1 MAPLIRRIALA
12 AAVLSSAACTGE
24 DSLDDIFRG
33 RLEALDRT
41 VARRERIERAKR
53 DRIESIG
60 RRLDF
65 ADTLAA
71 YARLDTLL
79 DEGGKYDIDAALGYA
94 RRKAELAAATQ
105 DRRMIR
111 CSASDL
117 ATLYARCGNYVE
129 AIGITGRID
138 TAGMD
143 DSERYRYHNALYTI
157 YEGMS
162 LVAIDEADRS
172 EYRQR
177 LAAERASL
185 AALFMPSEFVR
196 AEIMRTEGDDSGAL
210 RLLHSMPHDRREPSH
225 ARAIWAYS
233 VAQSH
238 LNTGHRDSAIYY
250 LAMSAECDLRTP
262 VHEYRSLYELAALLF
277 ERGDVER
284 AYEYI
289 NYSLEDAGRT
299 NARINI
305 HSINRLLPIITRSY
319 NTLMERKQ
327 QRLNIM
333 LAALSLLA
341 ALLAVAMLRLRR
353 DNRRATRAERIEAR
367 TNEELK
373 AANAELRR
381 TNALLHEANDLKE
394 SYLCTYIDL
403 CSDYIGRIDEYRR
416 ELGGV
421 ARSGGAAQLIE
432 ILKSNARIDRE
443 LKSFYERFDRSFLD
457 LFPDFIDRFN
467 ELLRPE
473 CRVSQPDGELLSTE
487 LRVFALIRLGIT
499 DSVKIAAFLRR
510 SVTTVYNYR
519 VKMRN
524 AAAGD
529 RDGFERRAAAIARF
543 EKQ

>member
-12 AAVLSSAACTGE
+12 AAVLSFAACTGE
-24 DSLDDIFRG
+24 DRLDDIFRG

-41 VARRERIERAKR
+41 VARRETIERAKR

-79 DEGGKYDIDAALGYA
+79 DECGKYDIDAALGYA
-94 RRKAELAAATQ
+94 RRKAELAAAAQ

-196 AEIMRTEGDDSGAL
+196 AEIMRTEGDDSSAL

-416 ELGGV
+416 ELGG
-421 ARSGGAAQLIE
+421 AAPGGGAAQPIE

-457 LFPDFIDRFN
+457 LFPDFIERFN

>member
-12 AAVLSSAACTGE
+12 AAVLSFAACTGE
-24 DSLDDIFRG
+24 DRLDDIFRG
-33 RLEALDRT
+33 RLAALDRT
-41 VARRERIERAKR
+41 VARRETIERAKR

-79 DEGGKYDIDAALGYA
+79 DECGKYDIDAALGYA
-94 RRKAELAAATQ
+94 RRKAELAAAAQ

-196 AEIMRTEGDDSGAL
+196 AEIMRTEGDDSSAL

-457 LFPDFIDRFN
+457 LFPDFIERFN

>member
-1 MAPLIRRIALA
+1 MSPLIRRIAIA

-24 DSLDDIFRG
+24 DRLDDIFRG

-41 VARRERIERAKR
+41 VARRETIERAKR

-79 DEGGKYDIDAALGYA
+79 DECGKYDIDAALGYA

-138 TAGMD
+138 PAGMD

-421 ARSGGAAQLIE
+421 ARSGGAAQLME
-432 ILKSNARIDRE
+432 TLKSNARIDRE

-457 LFPDFIDRFN
+457 LFPDFIERFN

>member
-79 DEGGKYDIDAALGYA
+79 DECGKYDIDAALGYA

-250 LAMSAECDLRTP
+250 LAMSAECDLSTP

-421 ARSGGAAQLIE
+421 ARSGGAAQLME
-432 ILKSNARIDRE
+432 TLKSNARIDRE

-457 LFPDFIDRFN
+457 LFPDFIERFN

>member
-79 DEGGKYDIDAALGYA
+79 DECGKYDIDAALGYA

-177 LAAERASL
+177 LAAERAFL

-421 ARSGGAAQLIE
+421 ARSGGAAQLME
-432 ILKSNARIDRE
+432 TLKSNARIDRE

-457 LFPDFIDRFN
+457 LFPDFIERFN

>member
-79 DEGGKYDIDAALGYA
+79 DECGKYDIDAALGYA

-341 ALLAVAMLRLRR
+341 LLAVAMLRLRR

>member
-12 AAVLSSAACTGE
+12 AAVLSFAACTGE
-24 DSLDDIFRG
+24 DRLDDIFRG

-41 VARRERIERAKR
+41 VARRETIERAKR

-65 ADTLAA
+65 ADTLTA

-79 DEGGKYDIDAALGYA
+79 DECGKYDIDAALGYA
-94 RRKAELAAATQ
+94 RRKAELAAAAQ

-143 DSERYRYHNALYTI
+143 DSERYRYHNALYTL

-196 AEIMRTEGDDSGAL
+196 AEIMRTEGNDSGAL

-367 TNEELK
+367 TNGELK

>member
-79 DEGGKYDIDAALGYA
+79 DECGKYDIDAALGYA

-457 LFPDFIDRFN
+457 LFPDFIERFN

>member
-12 AAVLSSAACTGE
+12 AAVLSFAACTGE
-24 DSLDDIFRG
+24 DRLDDIFRG

-41 VARRERIERAKR
+41 VARRETIERAKR

-79 DEGGKYDIDAALGYA
+79 DECGKYDIDAALGYA

-196 AEIMRTEGDDSGAL
+196 AEIMRTEGNDSGAL

-233 VAQSH
+233 VARSH

-262 VHEYRSLYELAALLF
+262 VHEYRSLYELAALLY

-289 NYSLEDAGRT
+289 NYSLEDAGQT

-367 TNEELK
+367 TNGELK

-529 RDGFERRAAAIARF
+529 REGFERRAAAIARF

>member
-12 AAVLSSAACTGE
+12 AAVLSFAACTGE
-24 DSLDDIFRG
+24 DRLDDIFRG

-41 VARRERIERAKR
+41 VARRETIERAKR

-65 ADTLAA
+65 ADTLTA

-79 DEGGKYDIDAALGYA
+79 DECGKYDIDAALGYA

-421 ARSGGAAQLIE
+421 ARSGGAAQLME
-432 ILKSNARIDRE
+432 TLKSNARIDRE

-457 LFPDFIDRFN
+457 LFPDFIERFN

>member
-79 DEGGKYDIDAALGYA
+79 DECGKYDIDAALGYA

>member
-1 MAPLIRRIALA
+1 MAPLIRRIAIA

-24 DSLDDIFRG
+24 DRLDDIFRG

-41 VARRERIERAKR
+41 VARRETIERAKR

-79 DEGGKYDIDAALGYA
+79 DECGKYDIDAALGYA
-94 RRKAELAAATQ
+94 RRKAELAAAAQ

-421 ARSGGAAQLIE
+421 ARSGGAAQLME
-432 ILKSNARIDRE
+432 TLKSNARIDRE

-457 LFPDFIDRFN
+457 LFPDFIERFN

>member
-12 AAVLSSAACTGE
+12 AAVLSFAACTGE
-24 DSLDDIFRG
+24 DRLDDIFRG

-41 VARRERIERAKR
+41 VARRETIERAKR

-79 DEGGKYDIDAALGYA
+79 DECGKYDIDAALGYA
-94 RRKAELAAATQ
+94 RRKAELAAAAQ

-196 AEIMRTEGDDSGAL
+196 AEIMRTEGDDSSAL

-457 LFPDFIDRFN
+457 LFPDFIERFN
-467 ELLRPE
+467 ELLCPE

-510 SVTTVYNYR
+510 SVTMVYNYR

>member
-12 AAVLSSAACTGE
+12 AAVLSFAACTGE
-24 DSLDDIFRG
+24 DRLDDIFRG

-41 VARRERIERAKR
+41 VARRETIERAKR

-65 ADTLAA
+65 ADTLTA

-79 DEGGKYDIDAALGYA
+79 DECGKYDIDAALGYA
-94 RRKAELAAATQ
+94 RRKAELAAAAQ

-143 DSERYRYHNALYTI
+143 DSERYRYHNALYTL

-196 AEIMRTEGDDSGAL
+196 AEIMRTEGNDSGAL

-262 VHEYRSLYELAALLF
+262 VHEYRSLYELAALLY

-421 ARSGGAAQLIE
+421 ARSGGAAQLME
-432 ILKSNARIDRE
+432 TLKSNARIDRE

-457 LFPDFIDRFN
+457 LFPDFIERFN

>member
-12 AAVLSSAACTGE
+12 AAVLSFAACTGE
-24 DSLDDIFRG
+24 DRLDDIFRG

-41 VARRERIERAKR
+41 VARRETIERAKR

-65 ADTLAA
+65 ADTLTA

-79 DEGGKYDIDAALGYA
+79 DECGKYDIDAALGYA
-94 RRKAELAAATQ
+94 RRKAELAAAAQ

-143 DSERYRYHNALYTI
+143 DSERYRYHNALYTL

-421 ARSGGAAQLIE
+421 ARSGGAAQLME
-432 ILKSNARIDRE
+432 TLKSNARIDRE

-457 LFPDFIDRFN
+457 LFPDFIERFN

>member
-1 MAPLIRRIALA
+1 MTGLIRIM
-12 AAVLSSAACTGE
+12 AVATTLLSAAACTDE
-24 DSLDDIFRG
+24 EYADDICRG
-33 RLEALDRT
+33 RLEALDHT
-41 VARRERIERAKR
+41 VACRETIERAKR
-53 DRIESIG
+53 DRIESID

-79 DEGGKYDIDAALGYA
+79 EECGKYDIDAALGYA
-94 RRKAELAAATQ
+94 RRKAELAAAAQ
-105 DRRMIR
+105 DGRMMR

-129 AIGITGRID
+129 AIEITGRID

-172 EYRQR
+172 EYLQR

-196 AEIMRTEGDDSGAL
+196 AEIMRTEGNDSSAL

-289 NYSLEDAGRT
+289 NHSLEDAGQT

-319 NTLMERKQ
+319 NTLMEGKQ
-327 QRLNIM
+327 HRLNIM
-333 LAALSLLA
+333 LTALSLLA
-341 ALLAVAMLRLRR
+341 VLLAVAMLRLRR

-381 TNALLHEANDLKE
+381 MNALLHEANDLKE

-416 ELGGV
+416 ELSGV
-421 ARSGGAAQLIE
+421 ARSGGAAQLME
-432 ILKSNARIDRE
+432 TLKSNARIDRE

-529 RDGFERRAAAIARF
+529 REGFEHRVESVARF

>member
-12 AAVLSSAACTGE
+12 AAVLSFAACTGE
-24 DSLDDIFRG
+24 DRLDDIFRG

-41 VARRERIERAKR
+41 VARRETIERAKR

-79 DEGGKYDIDAALGYA
+79 DECGKYDIDAALGYA

-196 AEIMRTEGDDSGAL
+196 AEIMRTEGNDSGAL

-262 VHEYRSLYELAALLF
+262 VHEYRSLYELAALLY

-289 NYSLEDAGRT
+289 NHSLEDAGQT

-367 TNEELK
+367 TNGELK

-529 RDGFERRAAAIARF
+529 REGFERRAAAIARF

>member
-79 DEGGKYDIDAALGYA
+79 DECGKYDIDAALGYA

-210 RLLHSMPHDRREPSH
+210 RLHSMPHDRREPSH

>member
-12 AAVLSSAACTGE
+12 AAVLSFAACTGE
-24 DSLDDIFRG
+24 DRLDDIFRG

-41 VARRERIERAKR
+41 VARRETIERAKR

-79 DEGGKYDIDAALGYA
+79 DECGKYDIDAALGYA
-94 RRKAELAAATQ
+94 RRKAELAAAAQ

-196 AEIMRTEGDDSGAL
+196 AEIMRTEGDDSSAL

-457 LFPDFIDRFN
+457 LFPDFIERFN

-510 SVTTVYNYR
+510 SVTMVYNYR

>member
-12 AAVLSSAACTGE
+12 AAVLSFAACTGE
-24 DSLDDIFRG
+24 DRLDDIFRG

-41 VARRERIERAKR
+41 VARRETIERAKR

-79 DEGGKYDIDAALGYA
+79 DECGKYDIDAALGYA
-94 RRKAELAAATQ
+94 RRKAELAAAAQ

-196 AEIMRTEGDDSGAL
+196 AEIMRTEGDDSSAL

-341 ALLAVAMLRLRR
+341 ALLAVAMLRLWR

-457 LFPDFIDRFN
+457 LFPDFIERFN

>member
-71 YARLDTLL
+71 YARLD
-79 DEGGKYDIDAALGYA
+79 ECGKYDIDAALGYA

>member
-12 AAVLSSAACTGE
+12 AAVLSFAACTGE
-24 DSLDDIFRG
+24 DRLDDIFRG

-41 VARRERIERAKR
+41 VARRETIERAKR

-65 ADTLAA
+65 ADTLTA

-79 DEGGKYDIDAALGYA
+79 DECGKYDIDAALGYA
-94 RRKAELAAATQ
+94 RRKAELAAAAQ

-421 ARSGGAAQLIE
+421 ARSGGAAQLME
-432 ILKSNARIDRE
+432 TLKSNARIDRE

-457 LFPDFIDRFN
+457 LFPDFIERFN

>member
-79 DEGGKYDIDAALGYA
+79 DECGKYDIDAALGYA

-143 DSERYRYHNALYTI
+143 DSERYRYHNALYTL

-185 AALFMPSEFVR
+185 ATLFMPSEFVR
-196 AEIMRTEGDDSGAL
+196 AEIMRTEGDDSSAL

-262 VHEYRSLYELAALLF
+262 VHEYRSLYELAALLY

-289 NYSLEDAGRT
+289 NYSLEDAGQT

-367 TNEELK
+367 TNGELK

-529 RDGFERRAAAIARF
+529 REGFERRAAAIARF

>member
-12 AAVLSSAACTGE
+12 AAVLSFAACTGE
-24 DSLDDIFRG
+24 DRLDDIFRG

-41 VARRERIERAKR
+41 VARRETIERAKR

-79 DEGGKYDIDAALGYA
+79 DECGKYDIDAALGYA
-94 RRKAELAAATQ
+94 RRKAELAAAAQ

-196 AEIMRTEGDDSGAL
+196 AEIMRTEGDDSSAL

-457 LFPDFIDRFN
+457 LFPDFIERFN

>member
-79 DEGGKYDIDAALGYA
+79 DECGKYDIDAALGYA

-289 NYSLEDAGRT
+289 NHSLEDAGRT

-457 LFPDFIDRFN
+457 LFPDFIERFN

>member
-1 MAPLIRRIALA
+1 MAPLIRRIAIA

-24 DSLDDIFRG
+24 DRLDDIFRG

-41 VARRERIERAKR
+41 VARRETIERAKR

-79 DEGGKYDIDAALGYA
+79 DECGKYDIDAALGYA

-421 ARSGGAAQLIE
+421 ARSGGAAQLME
-432 ILKSNARIDRE
+432 TLKSNARIDRE

-457 LFPDFIDRFN
+457 LFPDFIERFN

>member
-41 VARRERIERAKR
+41 VARRETIERAKR

-79 DEGGKYDIDAALGYA
+79 DECGKYDIDAALGYA

-327 QRLNIM
+327 QRLNVM

-421 ARSGGAAQLIE
+421 ARSGGAAQLME
-432 ILKSNARIDRE
+432 TLKSNARIDRE

-457 LFPDFIDRFN
+457 LFPDFIERFN

>member
-12 AAVLSSAACTGE
+12 AAVLSFAACTGE
-24 DSLDDIFRG
+24 DRLDDIFRG

-41 VARRERIERAKR
+41 VARRETIERAKR

-79 DEGGKYDIDAALGYA
+79 DECGKYDIDAALGYA
-94 RRKAELAAATQ
+94 RRKAELAAAAQ

-196 AEIMRTEGDDSGAL
+196 AEIMRTEGDDSSAL

-529 RDGFERRAAAIARF
+529 REGFERRAAAIARF

>member
-79 DEGGKYDIDAALGYA
+79 DECGKYDIDAALGYA

-250 LAMSAECDLRTP
+250 LAMSAECDLGTP

-353 DNRRATRAERIEAR
+353 DNRRATRAEMIEAR

-421 ARSGGAAQLIE
+421 ARSGGAAQLME
-432 ILKSNARIDRE
+432 TLKSNARIDRE

-457 LFPDFIDRFN
+457 LFPDFIERFN

>member
-79 DEGGKYDIDAALGYA
+79 DECGKYDIDAALGYA

-421 ARSGGAAQLIE
+421 ARSGDAAQLIE

>member
-79 DEGGKYDIDAALGYA
+79 DECGKYDIDAALGYA

-341 ALLAVAMLRLRR
+341 ALLAFAMLRLRR

>member
-12 AAVLSSAACTGE
+12 AAVLSFAACTGE
-24 DSLDDIFRG
+24 DRLDDIFRG

-41 VARRERIERAKR
+41 VARRETIERAKR

-79 DEGGKYDIDAALGYA
+79 DECGKYDIDAALGYA
-94 RRKAELAAATQ
+94 RRKAELAAAAQ

-185 AALFMPSEFVR
+185 ATLFMPSEFVR
-196 AEIMRTEGDDSGAL
+196 LEIMRTEGDDSSAL
-210 RLLHSMPHDRREPSH
+210 LLLHSMPHSRREPSH

-262 VHEYRSLYELAALLF
+262 VHEYRSLYELAALLY

-289 NYSLEDAGRT
+289 NYSLEDAGQT

-367 TNEELK
+367 TNGELK

-529 RDGFERRAAAIARF
+529 REGFERRAAAIARF

>member
-1 MAPLIRRIALA
+1 MAPLIRRIAIA

-24 DSLDDIFRG
+24 DRLDDIFRG

-41 VARRERIERAKR
+41 VARRETIERAKR

-79 DEGGKYDIDAALGYA
+79 DECGKYDIDAALGYA

-381 TNALLHEANDLKE
+381 TNALLHEATDLKE

-421 ARSGGAAQLIE
+421 ARSGGAAQLME
-432 ILKSNARIDRE
+432 TLKSNARIDRE

-457 LFPDFIDRFN
+457 LFPDFIERFN

>member
-79 DEGGKYDIDAALGYA
+79 DECGKYDIDAALGYA

-262 VHEYRSLYELAALLF
+262 VYEYRSLYELAALLF

>member
-12 AAVLSSAACTGE
+12 AAVLSFAACTGE
-24 DSLDDIFRG
+24 DRLDDIFRG

-41 VARRERIERAKR
+41 VARRETIERAKR

-79 DEGGKYDIDAALGYA
+79 DECGKYDIDAALGYA
-94 RRKAELAAATQ
+94 RRKAELAAAAQ

-185 AALFMPSEFVR
+185 ATLFMPSEFVR
-196 AEIMRTEGDDSGAL
+196 AEIMRTEGDDSSAL

-262 VHEYRSLYELAALLF
+262 VHEYRSLYELAALLY

-289 NYSLEDAGRT
+289 NYSLEDAGQT

-367 TNEELK
+367 TNGELK

-403 CSDYIGRIDEYRR
+403 CSD
-416 ELGGV
+416 
-421 ARSGGAAQLIE
+421 
-432 ILKSNARIDRE
+432 
-443 LKSFYERFDRSFLD
+443 
-457 LFPDFIDRFN
+457 
-467 ELLRPE
+467 
-473 CRVSQPDGELLSTE
+473 
-487 LRVFALIRLGIT
+487 
-499 DSVKIAAFLRR
+499 
-510 SVTTVYNYR
+510 
-519 VKMRN
+519 
-524 AAAGD
+524 
-529 RDGFERRAAAIARF
+529 
-543 EKQ
+543 

>member
-79 DEGGKYDIDAALGYA
+79 DECGKYDIDAALGYA

-143 DSERYRYHNALYTI
+143 DSERYRYHNALYTL

-196 AEIMRTEGDDSGAL
+196 AEIMRTEGNDSGAL

-262 VHEYRSLYELAALLF
+262 VHEYRSLYELAALLY

-289 NYSLEDAGRT
+289 NHSLEDAGQT

-353 DNRRATRAERIEAR
+353 DNLRATRAERIEAR
-367 TNEELK
+367 TNGEQK

-473 CRVSQPDGELLSTE
+473 CRVSQLDGELLSTE

-529 RDGFERRAAAIARF
+529 REGFERRAAAIARF

>member
-12 AAVLSSAACTGE
+12 AAVLSFAACTGE
-24 DSLDDIFRG
+24 DRLDDIFRG

-41 VARRERIERAKR
+41 VARRETIERAKR

-65 ADTLAA
+65 ADTLTA

-79 DEGGKYDIDAALGYA
+79 DECGKYDIDAALGYA

-262 VHEYRSLYELAALLF
+262 VHEYRSLYELAALLY

-289 NYSLEDAGRT
+289 NYSLEDAGQT

-421 ARSGGAAQLIE
+421 ARSGGAAQLME
-432 ILKSNARIDRE
+432 TLKSNARIDRE

-457 LFPDFIDRFN
+457 LFPDFIERFN

>member
-12 AAVLSSAACTGE
+12 AAVLSFAACTGE
-24 DSLDDIFRG
+24 DRLDDIFRG

-41 VARRERIERAKR
+41 VARRETIERAKR

-79 DEGGKYDIDAALGYA
+79 DECGKYDIDAALGYA
-94 RRKAELAAATQ
+94 RRKAELAAAAQ

-185 AALFMPSEFVR
+185 ATLFMPSEFVR
-196 AEIMRTEGDDSGAL
+196 AEIMRTEGDDSSAL
-210 RLLHSMPHDRREPSH
+210 RLLHSMSHDRREPSH

-262 VHEYRSLYELAALLF
+262 VHEYRSLYELAALLY

-289 NYSLEDAGRT
+289 NYSLEDAGQT

-367 TNEELK
+367 TNGELK

-529 RDGFERRAAAIARF
+529 REGFERRAAAIARF

>member
-79 DEGGKYDIDAALGYA
+79 DECGKYDIDAALGYA

-432 ILKSNARIDRE
+432 ILKSNARIDR
-443 LKSFYERFDRSFLD
+443 SFLD